1 MNEFLIAQ
9 MKKKNDKIKSIDS
22 VSEAKLLILYINVSK
37 NKQGLWLRLSH
48 NSNAICSP
56 DF

>member
-9 MKKKNDKIKSIDS
+9 MKKNDKIKSIDS

-37 NKQGLWLRLSH
+37 NKQGL
-48 NSNAICSP
+48 
-56 DF
+56 